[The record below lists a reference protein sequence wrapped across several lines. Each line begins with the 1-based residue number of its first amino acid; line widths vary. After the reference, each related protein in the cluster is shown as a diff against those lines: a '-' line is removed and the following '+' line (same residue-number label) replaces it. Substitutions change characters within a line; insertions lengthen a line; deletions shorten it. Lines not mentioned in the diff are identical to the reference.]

1 MLSLTLPV
9 TRSEMK
15 REIPTGVFRIPQL
28 FKKKKKAN
36 LTTSGY
42 SLVTFSILRV
52 YSVSLVQSKHM
63 QTISSCLWSLHT
75 GAAHTLQANLVLRS
89 LLRGHFLQR
98 LACSSLLSWT
108 GFLAESGRWM
118 TSCPIICIALVV
130 DLCSPAGCATLNS
143 MFAFA
148 SCKLSFSMKIVRFD
162 LHPFCQSEY
171 IYYCCVPKSVS
182 DNGLKRRKN

>member
-75 GAAHTLQANLVLRS
+75 GAAHTLQANLVFAITVTRALFAAPGLQQPAELNRVSCRIRALDDIVSHHLHCTCRRLVQPCGMRNPEFNVCLRKLQTQFLYEDRS
-89 LLRGHFLQR
+89 IWSTSFLPVWIYILL
-98 LACSSLLSWT
+98 
-108 GFLAESGRWM
+108 
-118 TSCPIICIALVV
+118 
-130 DLCSPAGCATLNS
+130 LCS
-143 MFAFA
+143 
-148 SCKLSFSMKIVRFD
+148 
-162 LHPFCQSEY
+162 
-171 IYYCCVPKSVS
+171 
-182 DNGLKRRKN
+182 